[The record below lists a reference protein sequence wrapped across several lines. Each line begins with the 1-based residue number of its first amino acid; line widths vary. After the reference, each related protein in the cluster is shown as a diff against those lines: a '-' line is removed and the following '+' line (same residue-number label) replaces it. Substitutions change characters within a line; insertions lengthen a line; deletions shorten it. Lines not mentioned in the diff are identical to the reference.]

1 MLLANSM
8 NLIVFDIDDTLT
20 KSEFQHQM
28 AYVKAMKAFGIT
40 NINDHWKSYHHHT
53 DSYILKVNYEN
64 NISKSFNWS
73 FIDEFEQKM
82 TGILRTLKPV
92 SEIKG
97 ARTMLKTLMNHGH
110 YAMTFATGSLLKPAL
125 LKLEQARIPFQKE
138 LVVGSNRV
146 YDREGIVSKAI
157 EQAKSYYKVQSFDHV
172 LAVGDG
178 LWDLKTAKNLDLH
191 FLGIGPKNYAD
202 FKAAGLKTHI
212 SDWTNFDLYVLEEQ
226 FKIRD

>member
-1 MLLANSM
+1 M

-20 KSEFQHQM
+20 KSEFQHQL
-28 AYVKAMKAFGIT
+28 AYVNAMKAFGIT
-40 NINDHWKSYHHHT
+40 TINDQWKSYQHHT
-53 DSYILKVNYEN
+53 DSYILKVNYKN

-73 FIDEFEQKM
+73 FIDQFEQKM
-82 TGILRTLKPV
+82 TSLLRTLKPV

-97 ARTMLKTLMNHGH
+97 ARTMLKSVVNHGN
-110 YAMTFATGSLLKPAL
+110 YAMTFATGSLMKPAL
-125 LKLEQARIPFQKE
+125 LKLEQAGIPFQKE
-138 LVVGSNRV
+138 LVVGSNRI

-157 EQAKSYYKVQSFDHV
+157 EQAKSHYKVHSFDHV

-212 SDWTNFDLYVLEEQ
+212 SDWTNFDLNALEHQ
-226 FKIRD
+226 FKIK